1 MNKISVPSLSQ
12 CKRHAERMAWAVSRL
27 QSLFPLRRKHLKS
40 YLVGHNSAK
49 DVSYTALED
58 VLHHHYQGLTS

>member
-1 MNKISVPSLSQ
+1 MRNEWHGLCPVCEFCFLSVESIS
-12 CKRHAERMAWAVSRL
+12 
-27 QSLFPLRRKHLKS
+27 KS

-58 VLHHHYQGLTS
+58 VLHHHYQDLTS